1 MITSM
6 HAKRKLITLFSPFVG
21 NWGGVGLSRTV
32 LYNLKNNLHCN
43 FYQMVLRRYII
54 DSFNSKPF
62 IIYAYLI
69 ILTPASDFAP
79 NPTNQMCVLCRG
91 STKRYD
97 FLACK
102 ITRIEKKLALTEF
115 AANTHSVFSLKQL
128 I

>member
-1 MITSM
+1 MI
-6 HAKRKLITLFSPFVG
+6 H
-21 NWGGVGLSRTV
+21 NLSTPAGKKAV
-32 LYNLKNNLHCN
+32 KVIGN
-43 FYQMVLRRYII
+43 FYY
-54 DSFNSKPF
+54 N
-62 IIYAYLI
+62 AYLI

-91 STKRYD
+91 WTKRYD

-102 ITRIEKKLALTEF
+102 ITMIEKKLALTEF